1 MGQDI
6 NSLLTGL
13 ATSLDK
19 YMGLGVQSQIKQG
32 DEQRKQV
39 AAKDLEVFK
48 ADLDLNKD
56 KSVKLYDAQLGEL
69 RDLAKHDRTTVPFS
83 LFQGKGIAEA
93 ENFRPDDRIQ
103 IDEAVKFFKDLS
115 KDKKDRGS
123 ATTNSIRGDFLQNS
137 KQFAEVAQSTQRVI
151 SSASDPSAAGDLSLI
166 FNYMKILDPGSV
178 VREGEFATAQNSA
191 GVPDRLRAQY
201 NKVISGE
208 RLAPETRKDFLDR
221 ALKLYEG
228 QDQLHTDRVKSFTK
242 LSSDSGID
250 PKTTILDLPRPKMYK
265 TPQEAEAANLPK
277 GTVIVI
283 NGRPA
288 IIE

>member
-1 MGQDI
+1 
-6 NSLLTGL
+6 
-13 ATSLDK
+13 
-19 YMGLGVQSQIKQG
+19 
-32 DEQRKQV
+32 
-39 AAKDLEVFK
+39 
-48 ADLDLNKD
+48 
-56 KSVKLYDAQLGEL
+56 LYDAQLGEL

-151 SSASDPSAAGDLSLI
+151 SSASDPSAAGDLALI